1 VNIQG
6 AVEELHAHGF
16 RVTRQRAAVLAAI
29 EEAGCALEPAEIL
42 KLARGQCPG
51 LGLATVYRVLEVL
64 SDVGMIRR
72 VHTGKG
78 CTGVA
83 QAKAEHGHYVI
94 CTGCGRVSEFSACDV
109 AALEEGAARETGFS
123 ITSHLVE
130 LAGTC
135 GECQRSSPQTRRR
148 GMKG

>member
-1 VNIQG
+1 MNIQG

-123 ITSHLVE
+123 ITSHFVE